1 MKSDALALLLICG
14 LSVLCAVQSW
24 QILQLTKKQ
33 DYLASQL
40 VKVWS
45 SLKDLA
51 KMNLDNSVA
60 INHNADLNNE
70 INRLIVNKVHDIDNS
85 SRTKGD

>member
-1 MKSDALALLLICG
+1 MKSETLTSLLIVG
-14 LSVLCAVQSW
+14 LSVLSAIQSW
-24 QILQLTKKQ
+24 KILQLTKKQ
-33 DYLASQL
+33 NYLASQL
-40 VKVWS
+40 VKVWV